1 MKDALLTTPP
11 VQDESDMAAPG
22 GFLKRLLRESAAEWK
37 FPPGLVAIIWW
48 MPFVIL
54 LIGLV
59 AALIG
64 GNVYKVLTGEDRL
77 AENLQVYC
85 WLLAFG
91 MGWLVIRRLGKA
103 GRYGMAFL
111 YFCLTAGIFLIIG
124 EEVSWGQR
132 LFDWET
138 PEALKA
144 VNRQHET
151 NIHSLEG
158 MVDTFR
164 SLYLLIGAYGTILPL
179 LFFRARQSAS
189 YQNIFSLLTPHYTL
203 LPYFLATLI
212 WRIYLNFWKLP
223 EKYYFE
229 ISKYSEVVEL
239 ILALGFLLF
248 ISFQFRK
255 IKPHG

>member
-1 MKDALLTTPP
+1 MSDAVISSPP
-11 VQDESDMAAPG
+11 VQQKNAARGRYKRLWDESVEEWRLSPRFVAMICCAP
-22 GFLKRLLRESAAEWK
+22 L
-37 FPPGLVAIIWW
+37 
-48 MPFVIL
+48 IL
-54 LIGLV
+54 LLV
-59 AALIG
+59 GAGAAMIG
-64 GNVYKVLTGEDRL
+64 GNVYRLLTGEDRL

-85 WLLAFG
+85 WLLAFII
-91 MGWLVIRRLGKA
+91 GWLVISRLANA
-103 GRYGMAFL
+103 GRFGMAFL
-111 YFCLTAGIFLIIG
+111 YLCLAVGIFVIIG

-132 LFDWET
+132 LFGWQT

-158 MVDTFR
+158 LIDMFR
-164 SLYLLIGAYGTILPL
+164 SLYLLIGVYGTILPL
-179 LFFRARQSAS
+179 LFFSARKSAS
-189 YQNIFSLLTPHYTL
+189 YQQHFSLLVPHFTL
-203 LPYFLATLI
+203 VPYFLITLV
-212 WRIYLNFWKLP
+212 WRLYLNFWKLP

-248 ISFQFRK
+248 MSFQFRK

>member
-1 MKDALLTTPP
+1 MKDDLLTLPP
-11 VQDESDMAAPG
+11 SQQQTAATTG
-22 GFLKRLLRESAAEWK
+22 LFKRLLAESAEEWK
-37 FPPGLVAIIWW
+37 FPPGLIAVIFWA
-48 MPFVIL
+48 PAVIL
-54 LIGLV
+54 LIGFA

-64 GNVYKVLTGEDRL
+64 DNVYKILTGEDRL

-91 MGWLVIRRLGKA
+91 MGWLVISRFANA

-111 YFCLTAGIFLIIG
+111 YFCLNAGIFLIIG

-132 LFDWET
+132 LFGWQT

-158 MVDTFR
+158 MIDTFR

-179 LFFRARQSAS
+179 LFFRARKSAS
-189 YQNIFSLLTPHYTL
+189 YRNIFSLLAPHYTL
-203 LPYFLATLI
+203 LPYFLVTLI
-212 WRIYLNFWKLP
+212 WRVYLSFWKLP

>member
-1 MKDALLTTPP
+1 MKDALLSTLPIQEETG
-11 VQDESDMAAPG
+11 VASG
-22 GFLKRLLRESAAEWK
+22 GGWFKRLLHESAEEWK
-37 FPPGLVAIIWW
+37 FPPGLVAMIWW
-48 MPFVIL
+48 APFVIL
-54 LIGLV
+54 LLGLV

-64 GNVYKVLTGEDRL
+64 GNVYRVLTGEDRL

-91 MGWLVIRRLGKA
+91 MGWLVIQHLGKA

-111 YFCLTAGIFLIIG
+111 YFCLNAGIFLIIG
-124 EEVSWGQR
+124 EELSWGQR
-132 LFDWET
+132 LFGWET

-144 VNRQHET
+144 VNRQRET

-164 SLYLLIGAYGTILPL
+164 SLYLVIGAYGTILPV
-179 LFFRARQSAS
+179 LFFRARKSTK
-189 YQNIFSLLTPHYTL
+189 YQNVISLLAPHFTL
-203 LPYFLATLI
+203 SPYFLVTLI

-239 ILALGFLLF
+239 ILALGFFLF

>member
-11 VQDESDMAAPG
+11 VQDESARAAPAG
-22 GFLKRLLRESAAEWK
+22 LCKRLWRESAAEWK
-37 FPPGLVAIIWW
+37 FSPGLVAMIWW
-48 MPFVIL
+48 APFVIVL
-54 LIGLV
+54 LGLV

-64 GNVYKVLTGEDRL
+64 GNVYRVLTGEDRL

-91 MGWLVIRRLGKA
+91 MGWLVIQRLGKA

-111 YFCLTAGIFLIIG
+111 YFCLIAGIFVIIG

-132 LFDWET
+132 LFGWET
-138 PEALKA
+138 PDALKV

-151 NIHSLEG
+151 NIHSLDG

-164 SLYLLIGAYGTILPL
+164 SLYLLIGAYGTILPV
-179 LFFRARQSAS
+179 LFYRARPSAI
-189 YQNIFSLLTPHYTL
+189 YQKFISLLVPHITL
-203 LPYFLATLI
+203 VPYFLATFA
-212 WRIYLNFWKLP
+212 WRIYLSFWKLP

>member
-1 MKDALLTTPP
+1 MSDVVISPP
-11 VQDESDMAAPG
+11 PLQQDTAAAG
-22 GFLKRLLRESAAEWK
+22 GWFKRLLNESAKEWRLS
-37 FPPGLVAIIWW
+37 PGLVAMLWW
-48 MPFVIL
+48 APVVIL
-54 LIGLV
+54 LIGGL
-59 AALIG
+59 AAVIG
-64 GNVYKVLTGEDRL
+64 GNVYRVLTGEDRL

-91 MGWLVIRRLGKA
+91 MGGLVISRLGKT

-111 YFCLTAGIFLIIG
+111 YFCLVAGIFVIIG

-132 LFDWET
+132 LFGWET

-179 LFFRARQSAS
+179 LFWKARSAAI
-189 YQNIFSLLTPHYTL
+189 YQKFISLLVPHITL
-203 LPYFLATLI
+203 VPYFLATFA
-212 WRIYLNFWKLP
+212 WRIYLSFWKLP

-248 ISFQFRK
+248 MSFQFRK

>member
-1 MKDALLTTPP
+1 MNDTLISTPP
-11 VQDESDMAAPG
+11 LQQAAASNG
-22 GFLKRLLRESAAEWK
+22 GLCKRLLQESVDDWR
-37 FPPGLVAIIWW
+37 FPPGLVVMIWW
-48 MPFVIL
+48 APLVIL
-54 LIGLV
+54 LIGV
-59 AALIG
+59 AAALIG
-64 GNVYKVLTGEDRL
+64 GNVYRVLTGEDRL

-91 MGWLVIRRLGKA
+91 MGGLVISRLASA

-111 YFCLTAGIFLIIG
+111 YFCLAAGIFFIIG

-132 LFDWET
+132 LFGWET

-158 MVDTFR
+158 MIDMFR
-164 SLYLLIGAYGTILPL
+164 SLYLLIGAYGTILPVL
-179 LFFRARQSAS
+179 LFRARKSVS
-189 YQNIFSLLTPHYTL
+189 YRNVFSLLSPHFTL
-203 LPYFLATLI
+203 LPYFLTTFL
-212 WRIYLNFWKLP
+212 WRLYLSFWTLP

-229 ISKYSEVVEL
+229 VSKYSEVVEL

-255 IKPHG
+255 LKPHG